1 MCRNILLAACCIV
14 CTVLSYPAFAAE
26 PVPVFGIFGG
36 GAAATPPPAPPQPKP
51 PDSAPSP
58 STGVDLSKAGQIA
71 FNFDDADIYEVIR
84 TIADVLN
91 INYIVDPNVRGKV
104 TVHTAG
110 SLKREDLFSVFFQ
123 VLEANGLTAIKDGN
137 LYNIVSIK
145 DASRLPAAPHSGR
158 SGDKLGIGERMMIQ
172 VIPLTYISSE
182 EMGKLLAPFVSGGG
196 AIVSHKSPNTLVVAD
211 KDTNIRKILKLVQ
224 SFDINLFEKVNY
236 RFYPLERTDA
246 EDMAKICTDIFGTGD
261 AAKDQAKF
269 VAIARLNTL
278 LAISSNPGI
287 FAKIEEVIRNTD
299 MSGDKAEPGIYVYP
313 VKNSEAGELSE
324 LLNSVFSETSSE
336 KADKTGKDT
345 EKVKETKKDDP
356 IKNLFPTAATTKKE
370 SSKKSGKKAAKTASG
385 TTTLRGGMRITAD
398 ETRNALII
406 EASPKDYRMVAG
418 ILEKIDVLPR
428 QVLIRVTVAEITL
441 NTKTQLGVEWSY
453 VKGAG
458 GTPSTSLLQGSIGS
472 KDFSG
477 LKFMIGED
485 ARWGATL
492 SALASE
498 GKVNILST
506 PTILAS
512 DNKEANIEISDE
524 VPVASAQ
531 YQYQSTAMDPLL
543 QTNIQYR
550 NTGVIL
556 TVTPHIN
563 EFGLVSM
570 DIKQEV
576 SELKDQ
582 PVKVGGSD
590 YPAFFKRT
598 VDTSLTVK
606 NGQTIVIGGLIKE
619 KKSDT
624 MSGVPCLGS
633 IPVIQY
639 LFGKKTK
646 KDEKTELIVL
656 ITPQVIASSDDV
668 DAVSQEFKDKVGKI
682 RKEAE

>member
-1 MCRNILLAACCIV
+1 
-14 CTVLSYPAFAAE
+14 
-26 PVPVFGIFGG
+26 
-36 GAAATPPPAPPQPKP
+36 
-51 PDSAPSP
+51 
-58 STGVDLSKAGQIA
+58 
-71 FNFDDADIYEVIR
+71 
-84 TIADVLN
+84 
-91 INYIVDPNVRGKV
+91 
-104 TVHTAG
+104 
-110 SLKREDLFSVFFQ
+110 
-123 VLEANGLTAIKDGN
+123 
-137 LYNIVSIK
+137 
-145 DASRLPAAPHSGR
+145 
-158 SGDKLGIGERMMIQ
+158 
-172 VIPLTYISSE
+172 
-182 EMGKLLAPFVSGGG
+182 
-196 AIVSHKSPNTLVVAD
+196 
-211 KDTNIRKILKLVQ
+211 
-224 SFDINLFEKVNY
+224 VNY

-278 LAISSNPGI
+278 LAISANPGI
-287 FAKIEEVIRNTD
+287 FARIEEVIRNTD

-512 DNKEANIEISDE
+512 DNKEANIEVSDE

-531 YQYQSTAMDPLL
+531 YEYQNTAVTPLL

-582 PVKVGGSD
+582 PVNVGGSD

-624 MSGVPCLGS
+624 MSGVPCLG
-633 IPVIQY
+633 
-639 LFGKKTK
+639 
-646 KDEKTELIVL
+646 
-656 ITPQVIASSDDV
+656 
-668 DAVSQEFKDKVGKI
+668 
-682 RKEAE
+682 